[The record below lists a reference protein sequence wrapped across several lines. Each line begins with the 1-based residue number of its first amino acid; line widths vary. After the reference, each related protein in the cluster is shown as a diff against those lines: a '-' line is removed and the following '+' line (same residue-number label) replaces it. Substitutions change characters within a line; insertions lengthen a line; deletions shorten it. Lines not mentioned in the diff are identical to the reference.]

1 MTKQE
6 VRQKRIAFTQL
17 LKDGRSQKEA
27 AAIIVISGKT
37 ASHWANKLPYT
48 IYTKQRKALQKKLTE
63 TLANPAASA
72 SDISRL
78 TDAAAKL
85 EKCIIHAAL
94 NP

>member
-6 VRQKRIAFTQL
+6 VRQKKISFAQL
-17 LKDGRSQKEA
+17 LKEGKNQKEA
-27 AAIIVISGKT
+27 AAIVGITGKT
-37 ASHWANKLPYT
+37 ASFWANKLSYA

-72 SDISRL
+72 SDVCKL
-78 TDAAAKL
+78 ADAAAKL
-85 EKCIIHAAL
+85 EKCIQYAAL